1 MLRISLLALIAI
13 SIIPLSSSLAEGSI
27 ELHSDQKTV
36 GPNDSVFVY
45 GKATGI
51 TKFIPI
57 KLEVLAPDGEVVF
70 SPRIEVD
77 DNGEFKRLIHHPLP
91 SFKIGTYTVVVSH
104 DDLQETAKI
113 QFEVQGES
121 LVTEFTPSPGTGDNV
136 IYPGLEINAE
146 ALEGSDIITLTGTAV
161 SRDTDVTFSVHSPQG
176 NLVSVKQ
183 VSPKVDGTFSVVIKT
198 GGPLWSEDGVYTVT
212 ANQGIAS
219 EFEDTFEVEI
229 VKGKVI
235 PEFGTIAAMVLVVSI
250 VSIIETTKTIAA
262 IVPNSGITMVLV
274 VSIVSIIA
282 VSAKSKLSIMPR
294 F

>member
-250 VSIIETTKTIAA
+250 VSIIA
-262 IVPNSGITMVLV
+262 I
-274 VSIVSIIA
+274 
-282 VSAKSKLSIMPR
+282 SAKSKLSIMPR